1 MSDER
6 RQDAGY
12 VSARLESIA
21 ERLDALVSSHE
32 KLVAEH
38 DKLRDTINEYTA
50 QWRAVRKIGALA
62 IALGILLKTGDVAA
76 LKAVFGLTP

>member
-12 VSARLESIA
+12 VSARLEAIT
-21 ERLDALVSSHE
+21 ERLDALMDSHDR
-32 KLVAEH
+32 LVKEH

-50 QWRAVRKIGALA
+50 QWRAVRKIGAIA
-62 IALGILLKTGDVAA
+62 IALGVLLKTGDVAA
-76 LKAVFGLTP
+76 LKTVFGLGP

>member
-12 VSARLESIA
+12 VSARLEAIA
-21 ERLDALVSSHE
+21 ERLDALVSSHD

-38 DKLRDTINEYTA
+38 DKLRDTINECTA
-50 QWRAVRKIGALA
+50 QWRAVCRLGAIL